1 MISVFQAPDKNG
13 RDAIAVVL
21 SQDSIFLAVDGE
33 PYPSVALYP
42 PQAREV
48 AYRLLLF
55 AQEIENGR
63 KREPVPPRFQ
73 SQDLNRENG
82 DRD

>member
-1 MISVFQAPDKNG
+1 MISVFRAPDKNG

-21 SQDSIFLAVDGE
+21 SQDSMFLAVDGE

-63 KREPVPPRFQ
+63 PSNLGPPRLQ
-73 SQDLNRENG
+73 SQNLNR
-82 DRD
+82 

>member
-1 MISVFQAPDKNG
+1 MISVFRAPDKNG

-21 SQDSIFLAVDGE
+21 SQDSMFLAVDGE

-63 KREPVPPRFQ
+63 SSNLGPPRLQ
-73 SQDLNRENG
+73 SQNLNR
-82 DRD
+82 